1 MTAVLDRL
9 ATEELDSDMTQNHS
23 DLSYRVEEREQLDEM
38 IRYLES
44 PERSEAVVIISPRK
58 AIPPYGV
65 SPRALADELAGRA
78 RVYAIASLKLCWA
91 LDRFDQHRTYGG
103 AVRITGST
111 GWSIVIRTDYD
122 NAWDR
127 ILDTVEEVE
136 NQALIASLPRE
147 EKPNTPPTI
156 ARSACTVT
164 PGDLARRQSS
174 PEPTP
179 TPTPTPTPAP
189 KPGPVRPT
197 SPKPGPIP
205 AAAEPPST
213 IPDASTRIR
222 ADDTNTDLAT
232 IRNELARAEQELD
245 STKRELDSTRS
256 ELDRARQERDAL
268 SERLVDSDRVEELRA
283 EYNDDRARRREAESR
298 ATSATSQLSK
308 AEALIDTLTAELA
321 AERAPVFS
329 DPQQQLRDEVER
341 TWLRL
346 TPEVERRE
354 YPLRE
359 YAIGA
364 AFIDSLDLPQAPRA
378 KIIEVVVE
386 VLTRRALNKPS
397 RAVHAHGNGRSA
409 GTSGQM
415 VRADGARAYRCYIR
429 THTPQAPRLLWWEL
443 TDGTAELAL
452 AARHDDPMP

>member
-1 MTAVLDRL
+1 MTAVLDHPTTEHL
-9 ATEELDSDMTQNHS
+9 ASEMPKHHS

-44 PERSEAVVIISPRK
+44 PDRSEAVVIVSPRK

-65 SPRALADELAGRA
+65 SPRALAEELAGRA

-136 NQALIASLPRE
+136 NHTLITPGPRD
-147 EKPNTPPTI
+147 EKPNTSPTI

-164 PGDLARRQSS
+164 PGDLARRRSS

-179 TPTPTPTPAP
+179 ARAP
-189 KPGPVRPT
+189 KPGPIRP
-197 SPKPGPIP
+197 SAPKPGPIP
-205 AAAEPPST
+205 AAAEPPAT
-213 IPDASTRIR
+213 VPDAAAPTRD
-222 ADDTNTDLAT
+222 DDTNTDLAA
-232 IRNELARAEQELD
+232 IRNELARVEQELD
-245 STKRELDSTRS
+245 STKRDLDSTRS

-283 EYNDDRARRREAESR
+283 EYNDERDRRREAESR
-298 ATSATSQLSK
+298 AISAASQLSK
-308 AEALIDTLTAELA
+308 AEAHIEALTSELA

-329 DPQQQLRDEVER
+329 DPEQRLRDEVER

-346 TPEVERRE
+346 TPEVERRK

-378 KIIEVVVE
+378 KIIEVIVE

-443 TDGTAELAL
+443 TDGTVELAL